1 MEQRYLLDAN
11 TVIYYTKNTLPHK
24 AALFLDE
31 QIPKG
36 IYLSIIVRIELLG
49 WIFPTPEAEAI
60 INEFVNSC
68 IVINKFFCIVIYCM
82 PCNPPLFL

>member
-68 IVINKFFCIVIYCM
+68 IVIKLRNQIVAKTIEIRKK
-82 PCNPPLFL
+82 